1 MPLAA
6 SKKRRREGDNPV
18 CLPYVFNTAALAAAA
33 TATTV
38 INVMKTVYVV
48 YQTQQ
53 HFVFR
58 QPLHSHRRSGCCAS
72 ELVA

>member
-6 SKKRRREGDNPV
+6 SNKRRREGDNPV

-48 YQTQQ
+48 IKPSNTLYFDN
-53 HFVFR
+53 HFYAYCTKETTVM
-58 QPLHSHRRSGCCAS
+58 PSNC
-72 ELVA
+72 